1 MEKFVLF
8 YSNYCGFS
16 KQVVSEINKKN
27 IRSMFVFICVDQN
40 KYSLPDFVT
49 HVPIIVSPSPK
60 SRKIYA
66 EDEIMVL
73 LESMYAK
80 IRDSDDIQPFLTGFG
95 CKASFGDPFSFIDG
109 DDSAMDAAIPKKF
122 GVLETD
128 NDFHINA
135 PDEGAQKKSR
145 FNEDVFETFKAQRD
159 MDEQILK
166 PQRI

>member
-27 IRSMFVFICVDQN
+27 IRPMFVFICVDQN

-49 HVPIIVSPSPK
+49 HVPIIVSSSAK
-60 SRKIYA
+60 SRKIIV
-66 EDEIMVL
+66 EDEIMIL
-73 LESMYAK
+73 LESVHAK
-80 IRDSDDIQPFLTGFG
+80 THESEDIQPFLTGFG
-95 CKASFGDPFSFIDG
+95 CKSSLGDPFSFIDG
-109 DDSAMDAAIPKKF
+109 DSDAMDSAIPKRF

-128 NDFHINA
+128 IDFHINA
-135 PDEGAQKKSR
+135 PDEGTQKKSR
-145 FNEDVFETFKAQRD
+145 FNDDIFESFKAQRD